1 MMAITHAAI
10 AATGVSLILGSFNPL
25 PLGLAI
31 IGSQLPDIDTSTSLI
46 GQICFPFSSWI
57 EDRYPHRTI
66 THSLLATVAIALP
79 SLLVGLIL
87 GKVLFLLALPLGHL
101 ISCFSDTFTKKG
113 VQLFW
118 PEPVWCVCG
127 SNPRRRLETGS
138 VTEYWVLVGAIIILL
153 FNLHLVLEG
162 GVVQKAGQSL
172 GLRDSAITMYNEK
185 AANHHV
191 WAEVQGFRKGDRSSV
206 DGDYF
211 VVDLA
216 NDEFILLS
224 REGKLYH
231 SGEQLVVKKLTTSVG
246 KEATTRLETLSFND
260 EEAVE
265 KLLKIQQQS
274 LKGVAFVS
282 GSVAVDFPEEINTP
296 VEGDSLQAITVS
308 GSSVVLNYAK
318 IEEVI
323 AALKGQYVIGTLQVK
338 IVEPKPF

>member
-1 MMAITHAAI
+1 MVITI
-10 AATGVSLILGSFNPL
+10 
-25 PLGLAI
+25 
-31 IGSQLPDIDTSTSLI
+31 
-46 GQICFPFSSWI
+46 
-57 EDRYPHRTI
+57 
-66 THSLLATVAIALP
+66 P
-79 SLLVGLIL
+79 SLLLGLVF
-87 GKVLFLLALPLGHL
+87 GKVLFFLALPLGHL

-118 PEPVWCVCG
+118 PVPVWCVCG

-138 VTEYWVLVGAIIILL
+138 VAEYWVLVGAIIVLL
-153 FNLHLVLEG
+153 LNLHLVLEG

-185 AANHHV
+185 AANYHV
-191 WAEVQGFRKGDRSSV
+191 WAEVRGFKKGDRSSA
-206 DGDYF
+206 DGNYF

-231 SGEQLVVKKLTTSVG
+231 SGDQLVVKKLTTSVG

-260 EEAVE
+260 EEAIE

-274 LKGVAFVS
+274 LQGVAFVS

-308 GSSVVLNYAK
+308 GSSLVLNYGR

-338 IVEPKPF
+338 IIEPKPF